1 MKNNK
6 NEQCVLEQSILNL
19 LLNTT
24 NMWIHVDTRFIQKK
38 VILYEDLSQIF
49 HLVNALDY
57 GTLLVE
63 VLSFVLPDE
72 KVLLYHD
79 FQH

>member
-1 MKNNK
+1 MCLRTEYIELVTKYD
-6 NEQCVLEQSILNL
+6 
-19 LLNTT
+19 
-24 NMWIHVDTRFIQKK
+24 IHVDTRFIQRK
-38 VILYEDLSQIF
+38 VILFEGLSQIF

-57 GTLLVE
+57 GTLL